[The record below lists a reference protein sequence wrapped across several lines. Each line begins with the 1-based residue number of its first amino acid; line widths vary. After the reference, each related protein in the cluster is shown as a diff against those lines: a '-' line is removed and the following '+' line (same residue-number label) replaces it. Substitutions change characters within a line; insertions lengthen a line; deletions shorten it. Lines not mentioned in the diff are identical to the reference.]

1 MPTSVIP
8 ESFAD
13 LLEKPYAAF
22 VATVMP
28 DGGPQVTP
36 VWIMRDGDDL
46 IINSARGRVKD
57 KNLRRDGRVA
67 LCITDTADANRYL
80 SIRGR
85 VVEITE
91 QGANAVISALALKY
105 TGNPAFRPSK
115 ASEVRVTYRIKPE
128 SVATSS

>member
-1 MPTSVIP
+1 MPASLIP
-8 ESFAD
+8 DAFAD
-13 LLEKPYAAF
+13 LLEKRYAAF
-22 VATVMP
+22 VATLMP

-57 KNLRRDGRVA
+57 KNLRRDARVA
-67 LCITDTADANRYL
+67 VCITDTANASRYI

-91 QGANAVISALALKY
+91 EGADAVISALALKY
-105 TGNPAFRPSK
+105 TGNPAFRPSN
-115 ASEVRVTYRIKPE
+115 AGEVRVTYRIKPE